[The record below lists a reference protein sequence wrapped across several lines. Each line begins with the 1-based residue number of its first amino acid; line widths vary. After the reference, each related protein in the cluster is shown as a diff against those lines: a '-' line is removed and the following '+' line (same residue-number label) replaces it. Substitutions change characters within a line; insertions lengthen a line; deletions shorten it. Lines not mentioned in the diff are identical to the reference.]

1 MKHALEKNKDNKTDI
16 IPNENTKYN
25 CRVLLQ
31 IHSMKD
37 NDDIK
42 YYPQVLIEQCGYRPF
57 FNNTIIHPDL
67 FLQILNQM
75 IMMNLNKI
83 LMRILYLMSKK
94 QK

>member
-1 MKHALEKNKDNKTDI
+1 MKVKAKNILKQKYLMKHALEKNKDNKTDI

-25 CRVLLQ
+25 YRVLLQ

-57 FNNTIIHPDL
+57 FNNTII
-67 FLQILNQM
+67 LQIFFC
-75 IMMNLNKI
+75 
-83 LMRILYLMSKK
+83 RF
-94 QK
+94 